1 MDRGLEQHPISS
13 FCVSLHLRA
22 RSPCQVLVRDHSR
35 VLWVHGLVQ
44 ALSPPSHHQPH
55 TSHAQLTCSP
65 SSSSWALSASI
76 PWRGGGAGIWEEDRD
91 SWVPEGSG
99 GWKGV
104 GVSQG
109 LDVWVQNRKL
119 SSWSAPHGPRPTL
132 STSSSSLFPPKQLV
146 GPLWPPWDQ
155 SLGKAPSAPAVV
167 GFLMKKD

>member
-1 MDRGLEQHPISS
+1 MGRGLEQQPISS

-22 RSPCQVLVRDHSR
+22 RSPCQVLVHGHSQ
-35 VLWVHGLVQ
+35 VLWVHGLIL
-44 ALSPPSHHQPH
+44 AFSPPSHHQPPM
-55 TSHAQLTCSP
+55 SHAQLTCSP
-65 SSSSWALSASI
+65 SSSSWAFSASI

-119 SSWSAPHGPRPTL
+119 SSWSAPHGPAQPCQLPPALFSHPNNLWDL
-132 STSSSSLFPPKQLV
+132 SGPPGSRVWEKLHQLLQWW
-146 GPLWPPWDQ
+146 GSW
-155 SLGKAPSAPAVV
+155 
-167 GFLMKKD
+167 